1 MSSAAG
7 DVQRV
12 STNKRY
18 FDDKIRSLS
27 DRQAIWLRNNLGT
40 TIDPKLMNIPST
52 DTQNGLVIG
61 LSRYENFKN
70 LIEPALLNMAAY
82 LIPEENFG
90 WLIGNIR
97 AQLFCSNVLITDYL
111 AGNKKKTYGN
121 GLMNS
126 IYNFFDF
133 LEVQGQPMHIDEKIN
148 LLNNTQLRWHAV
160 RREDNYSN
168 WLDETDIKQIE
179 WTRDYLNTKKHYSPV
194 TVDTS
199 NYSEIR
205 AVILGSLDLIDPL
218 SYSGSYIYYEQ
229 SDRKERI
236 IDKMKRAWSQQKY
249 RDAGKT
255 KKSYHLPLTKQTQ
268 VRLEKMAKVNGLS
281 QTAMLDI
288 LINSEYRLK
297 FLDLDGN
304 ELY

>member
-1 MSSAAG
+1 MSSGAG
-7 DVQRV
+7 YVQKV
-12 STNKRY
+12 LDNKRY

-27 DRQAIWLRNNLGT
+27 DRQAIWLRNNLGA
-40 TIDPKLMNIPST
+40 TIDPTLMNIPST

-61 LSRYENFKN
+61 LSKYENFKE
-70 LIEPALLNMAAY
+70 LIESALLNMAAY

-97 AQLFCSNVLITDYL
+97 AQLFCSTALITDYL
-111 AGNKKKTYGN
+111 VGNKKKTYGN

-133 LEVQGQPMHIDEKIN
+133 LEVQGQPMHIDGKIN
-148 LLNNTQLRWHAV
+148 LLNNTQLMWQAV
-160 RREDNYSN
+160 CQEDNYSN
-168 WLDETDIKQIE
+168 WLDEKDIKQIE
-179 WTRDYLNTKKHYSPV
+179 WTRDYLNTKKHYSLV
-194 TVDTS
+194 TIDTS

-205 AVILGSLDLIDPL
+205 AVIFGSLDLIDRP
-218 SYSGSYIYYEQ
+218 SYSDNYIYHEQ

-268 VRLEKMAKVNGLS
+268 VRLEKMAKVKGLS

-297 FLDLDGN
+297 FLDLNGN